1 MTDIDI
7 IIILSALVPAIVLLG
22 YIYWQDRKSPEP
34 VRQLLK
40 ATALGV
46 LVVPLTLSLTTPL
59 ESLGIIDF
67 DVTSVWEAITVSF
80 LGAAIPEELSKLL
93 ILWLFLRNN
102 PYFDE
107 RMDGIVYAVCVSLGF
122 AGVENVAYV
131 LGDADWMT
139 TALSRAF
146 TAVPGHFC
154 FAVIMGYFYSLA
166 KYEPA
171 HRTRYI
177 VMTIVVPIL
186 AHGVYDVL
194 AFSISLSPVL
204 DGFLNLL
211 LALLCFV
218 LWKWASRSIQK
229 HLEGR

>member
-1 MTDIDI
+1 MTEIEI
-7 IIILSALVPAIVLLG
+7 IALLSALIPAVVLLG

-34 VRQLLK
+34 VLQLLK

-46 LVVPLTLSLTTPL
+46 LAIPLVLAITTPL
-59 ESLGIIDF
+59 ESLGILTF
-67 DVTSVWEAITVSF
+67 DVNTVWDAINVSF

-107 RMDGIVYAVCVSLGF
+107 RMDGIVYAVCISLGF

-177 VMTIVVPIL
+177 VMTIVAPIL

-229 HLEGR
+229 HLERR

>member
-34 VRQLLK
+34 VQQLLK

-46 LVVPLTLSLTTPL
+46 LAIPLVLAITTPL
-59 ESLGIIDF
+59 ESLGILTF
-67 DVTSVWEAITVSF
+67 DVNTVWDAINVSF

-154 FAVIMGYFYSLA
+154 FGVIMGYFYSLA
-166 KYEPA
+166 QYEPA
-171 HRTRYI
+171 HRARYI
-177 VMTIVVPIL
+177 VMTIVAPIL

-229 HLEGR
+229 HLERR

>member
-1 MTDIDI
+1 MTEIEI
-7 IIILSALVPAIVLLG
+7 IALLSALIPAVVLLG

-34 VRQLLK
+34 VLQLLK

-46 LVVPLTLSLTTPL
+46 LAIPLVLAITTPL
-59 ESLGIIDF
+59 ESLGILTF
-67 DVTSVWEAITVSF
+67 DVNTVWDAINVSF

-177 VMTIVVPIL
+177 VMTIVAPIL

>member
-34 VRQLLK
+34 VQQLLK

-166 KYEPA
+166 KYEPV

-177 VMTIVVPIL
+177 VMTIVAPIL

-204 DGFLNLL
+204 DGFLTLL

>member
-7 IIILSALVPAIVLLG
+7 IIILSALIPAIVLLG

-46 LVVPLTLSLTTPL
+46 LAIPLVLAITTPL
-59 ESLGIIDF
+59 ESLGILTF
-67 DVTSVWEAITVSF
+67 DVNTVWDAINVSF

-177 VMTIVVPIL
+177 VMTIVAPIL

-229 HLEGR
+229 HLERG